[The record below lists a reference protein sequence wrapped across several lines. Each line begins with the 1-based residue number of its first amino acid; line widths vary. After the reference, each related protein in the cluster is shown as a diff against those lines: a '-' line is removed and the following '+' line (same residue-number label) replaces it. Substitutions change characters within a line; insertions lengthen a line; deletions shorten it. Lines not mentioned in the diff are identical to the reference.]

1 MKPKQIVLL
10 IILAVAI
17 AALVGTALQSD
28 TTTNFKSADKNPDQT
43 YHVVGYLLK
52 DKPMEYDP
60 VKDPNYFSF
69 YLEDE
74 EGTVRKVVSLEP
86 KQQDFERAEKVNM
99 YGKSDG
105 DVFRASKVIPKCPS
119 KYKDEQIN
127 KEVQA
132 SRS

>member
-1 MKPKQIVLL
+1 MKPKQIVIL
-10 IILAVAI
+10 IIFAVAI
-17 AALVGTALQSD
+17 AALASTAMQSD
-28 TTTNFKSADKNPDQT
+28 TTTDFKSADKYPDQT
-43 YHVVGYLLK
+43 FHVVGYLLK
-52 DKPMEYDP
+52 DKPMVYDP

-69 YLEDE
+69 YLKDD
-74 EGTVRKVVSLEP
+74 EGTVRKVVSL
-86 KQQDFERAEKVNM
+86 ERAEKVNM

-105 DVFRASKVIPKCPS
+105 EVFRASKVIPKCPS